1 MQCCW
6 FVLFVPR
13 ATSHH
18 PPTLLLCHVQTK
30 YGKLTGLTSN
40 YTKEF
45 LGVPFATPPG
55 DIPQNCGV
63 AVVWHQLAH
72 LTTVLPLQ
80 LHKNTVGDLRY
91 QRPQPVQAWGSREAI
106 LYAPACYQHNDTF
119 TVLNKVSE
127 DCLYLN
133 VI

>member
-1 MQCCW
+1 MAYPLRLHQ
-6 FVLFVPR
+6 V
-13 ATSHH
+13 TS
-18 PPTLLLCHVQTK
+18 PILWGGCRVSSTRQ
-30 YGKLTGLTSN
+30 
-40 YTKEF
+40 
-45 LGVPFATPPG
+45 
-55 DIPQNCGV
+55 
-63 AVVWHQLAH
+63 